1 MFPRLH
7 TLAFETTPDPG
18 MAGGGEEP
26 VDEPDEGGWG
36 GPSQEE
42 WEQTQQALQYFAE
55 LEQQRQAAQQGD
67 GPQFDPWS
75 ENPTDQLRELIRQ
88 EMAPLHEF
96 TEHSQLT
103 EAEERAMDIIA
114 DMQAA
119 EGEFLFQP
127 SKEHP
132 IASPQLARALAE
144 DFLPEAQER
153 YGAGPRAAEAALSHA
168 VKTVREIEQA
178 IGEAYAAREQNQLG
192 TLLNAQRQPPAAGQA
207 GSKVVGGFEG
217 DEMDLV
223 RAMTGTGHPTR

>member
-18 MAGGGEEP
+18 IDAGGGEP
-26 VDEPDEGGWG
+26 PDDTDEGGWG

-67 GPQFDPWS
+67 GPKFDPWS
-75 ENPTDQLRELIRQ
+75 ENPTDQLRELIRE
-88 EMAPLHEF
+88 EMAPLHQYSEQR
-96 TEHSQLT
+96 QLT
-103 EAEERAMDIIA
+103 EAEEVAMDMIA
-114 DMQAA
+114 SMEAA

-144 DFLPEAQER
+144 DFVPEAQER
-153 YGAGPRAAEAALSHA
+153 YGPGPRAAEAALGRA
-168 VKTVREIEQA
+168 VKIVREIEQA
-178 IGEAYAAREQNQLG
+178 IGEAYAARESNQLG
-192 TLLNAQRQPPAAGQA
+192 TLFNAQRQPPAAGQA
-207 GSKVVGGFEG
+207 GSQVVGGFEG

-223 RAMTGTGHPTR
+223 RQMTGTGHQPR